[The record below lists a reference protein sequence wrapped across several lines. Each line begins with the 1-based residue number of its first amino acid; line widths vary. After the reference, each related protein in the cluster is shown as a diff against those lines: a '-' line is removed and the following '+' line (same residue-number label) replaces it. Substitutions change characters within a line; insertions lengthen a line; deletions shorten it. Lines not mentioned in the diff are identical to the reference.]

1 MTDTLIPAIDEA
13 KAEFERLDLRT
24 QAFIDGGF
32 RDAVDGRRYVTR
44 NPATGQPIAEV
55 AEGGPA
61 DVDAAVAAARR
72 AADDGRWSRMSP
84 GDRKRILVRWA
95 DRIEDHAREL
105 GLIETIDA
113 GKPIVDTVGLDMPET
128 AACIRWHAEAADK
141 LYGQVAP
148 SPEGTVATIT
158 QEPCG
163 VVGAVIPWNYPAQMA
178 AWKLGPALATGNTVV
193 MKPASTTSLSLLR
206 IAELG
211 AEAGIPD
218 GVLNVVTGPGDVVG
232 EAIGRHPDI
241 DCVAFTGSTEVG
253 RRFLHYAA
261 ESNLKRVLLELG
273 GKSPQIV
280 FDDVTDLEHVAA
292 NVAVA
297 IFWNMGENCSAGSR
311 LLVHRS
317 KRAALL
323 EAVQAELANWPVGD
337 PLDPATKIGAL
348 ISRGHMETVLGYIA
362 AGRAEGARVVTGGE
376 RILEESGG
384 WFVPPTVFD
393 GVRNDMRIAREEIF
407 GPVLSVIEFDTE
419 AEAVALA
426 NDTPYGLAASLYTHD
441 LDRAHRV
448 ARDLK
453 AGVVG
458 VNAYSEGDMTTP
470 FGGYKQSGFGG
481 HDKSVHAH
489 AQYTETKTIWIQ
501 LRQTP

>member
-1 MTDTLIPAIDEA
+1 VTDTLIPELDDAQSEVRD
-13 KAEFERLDLRT
+13 LDLRT
-24 QAFIDGGF
+24 QLFIGGGF
-32 RDAVDGRRYVTR
+32 REAASGRRYVTE

-55 AEGGPA
+55 AEGAPA
-61 DVDAAVAAARR
+61 DVDAAVAVAR
-72 AADDGRWSRMSP
+72 AAADSGVWSRMDP

-95 DRIEDHAREL
+95 DRIEANAREL

-113 GKPIVDTVGLDMPET
+113 GKPIADTVGGDMPET
-128 AACIRWHAEAADK
+128 AACIRWHAEATDK

-158 QEPCG
+158 REPVG

-178 AWKLGPALATGNTVV
+178 AWKLGPALATGNTMVI
-193 MKPASTTSLSLLR
+193 KPASTTSLSLLR

-211 AEAGIPD
+211 AEAGIPA
-218 GVLNVVTGPGDVVG
+218 GVLNVVTGPGDSVG
-232 EAIGRHPDI
+232 EAIGRHPGI

-261 ESNLKRVLLELG
+261 DTNLKRVLLELG

-280 FDDVTDLEHVAA
+280 FADAADLASVAE
-292 NVAVA
+292 NVAMA

-311 LLVHRS
+311 LVVHRS
-317 KRAALL
+317 RKADLL
-323 EAVQAELANWPVGD
+323 EAVLAELARWPVGD

-348 ISRGHMETVLGYIA
+348 ISRGHMERVLGYVQV
-362 AGRAEGARVVTGGE
+362 GRDEGARVVTGGQ
-376 RILEESGG
+376 RVLEETGG
-384 WFVPPTVFD
+384 WFVPPTIFD
-393 GVRNDMRIAREEIF
+393 GVRNDMRIAQEEIF

-419 AEAVALA
+419 AEAVTIA
-426 NDTPYGLAASLYTHD
+426 NDTPYGLAASLYTED
-441 LDRAHRV
+441 LNVAHRV
-448 ARDLK
+448 ARDLR

-489 AQYTETKTIWIQ
+489 DQYTETKTTWIQ
-501 LRQTP
+501 LRPRE

>member
-1 MTDTLIPAIDEA
+1 MTETLIPEIDES
-13 KAEFERLDLRT
+13 KAAIERLNLRT
-24 QAFIDGGF
+24 QSFIDGEF
-32 RDAVDGRRYVTR
+32 RDAASGRRYLTE
-44 NPATGQPIAEV
+44 NPATGAPIAEI

-61 DVDAAVAAARR
+61 DVDAAVAAARQ
-72 AADDGRWSRMSP
+72 AADDGRWSRLSP

-95 DRIEDHAREL
+95 DLIEGDAREL
-105 GLIETIDA
+105 GLIETIDS
-113 GKPIVDTVGLDMPET
+113 GKPIADTIGLDVPET
-128 AACIRWHAEAADK
+128 AGCIRWHAEAADK

-158 QEPCG
+158 REPVG

-193 MKPASTTSLSLLR
+193 IKPASTTSLSLLR

-211 AEAGIPD
+211 AEAGLPD

-241 DCVAFTGSTEVG
+241 DCVTFTGSTEVG

-261 ESNLKRVLLELG
+261 DTNLKRVLLELG

-280 FDDVTDLEHVAA
+280 FGDVTDLEGVAA

-311 LLVHRS
+311 LIVHRS
-317 KRAALL
+317 LKDRLL
-323 EAVQAELANWPVGD
+323 EAVKAELRNWPVGD
-337 PLDPATKIGAL
+337 PLDPGTRIGAL
-348 ISRGHMETVLGYIA
+348 VSRGHMERVLRYVRI
-362 AGRAEGARVVTGGE
+362 GREEGARVVTGGE
-376 RILEESGG
+376 RILEETGG
-384 WFVPPTVFD
+384 WFVPPTIFD
-393 GVRNDMRIAREEIF
+393 GVRNDMTIAREEIF

-419 AEAVALA
+419 GEAIALA
-426 NDTPYGLAASLYTHD
+426 NDTPYGLAASLYTEN
-441 LDRAHRV
+441 LNVAHRV
-448 ARDLK
+448 ARDLR

-458 VNAYSEGDMTTP
+458 INAYSEGDMTTP
-470 FGGYKQSGFGG
+470 FGGYKLSGFGG

-489 AQYTETKTIWIQ
+489 DQYTETKTTWIQ
-501 LRQTP
+501 LKSA

>member
-1 MTDTLIPAIDEA
+1 MTDTLIPELDEA
-13 KAEFERLDLRT
+13 TAEIARLDLRT
-24 QAFIDGGF
+24 RMFIDGRF
-32 RDAVDGRRYVTR
+32 RDAIDGRRYVTE
-44 NPATGQPIAEV
+44 NPATGRPIAEV

-61 DVDAAVAAARR
+61 DVDAAVAVARR

-84 GDRKRILVRWA
+84 GDRKRILIRWA
-95 DRIEDHAREL
+95 DLIESNAREL

-128 AACIRWHAEAADK
+128 ATCIRWHAEASDK
-141 LYGQVAP
+141 LYGEVAP

-158 QEPCG
+158 REPCG

-211 AEAGIPD
+211 SEAGIPD
-218 GVLNVVTGPGDVVG
+218 GVLNVVTGPGEIVG
-232 EAIGRHPDI
+232 EAIGRHADV

-253 RRFLHYAA
+253 RRFLTYSA
-261 ESNLKRVLLELG
+261 ETNLKRVLLELG

-280 FDDVTDLEHVAA
+280 FADVTDLASVAA

-311 LLVHRS
+311 LIVHRS
-317 KRAALL
+317 KRTALL
-323 EAVQAELANWPVGD
+323 EAIEAELTAWPVGD

-348 ISRGHMETVLGYIA
+348 ISRGHMERVLGYIA
-362 AGRAEGARVVTGGE
+362 AGRDEGARVVTGGS
-376 RILEESGG
+376 RILEETGG

-470 FGGYKQSGFGG
+470 FGGYKLSGFGG

-489 AQYTETKTIWIQ
+489 DQYTETKTIWIQ
-501 LRQTP
+501 LRPAG